1 MTRLPYTGSY
11 EEVVKQGQQEVNRGF
26 KPLLKPLD
34 IELAKYDTLIIG
46 TPVWWYS
53 VAPAVLT
60 FLSGINLSGKTII
73 PFATNGGWIGH
84 TFQDIKKLCPES
96 EVVGEM
102 NIEFSESNLKTT
114 IDELETW
121 IKNIRK
127 GKDNEYIGGK

>member
-1 MTRLPYTGSY
+1 M
-11 EEVVKQGQQEVNRGF
+11 VKQGQQEVNRGF